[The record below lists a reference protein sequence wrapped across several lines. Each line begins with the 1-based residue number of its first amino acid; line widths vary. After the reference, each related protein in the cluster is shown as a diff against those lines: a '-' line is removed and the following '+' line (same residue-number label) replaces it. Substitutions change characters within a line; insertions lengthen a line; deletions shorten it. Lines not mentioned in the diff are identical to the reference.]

1 MKLFQPLNVGGMLIP
16 NRVMVPA
23 MVTRLSGEDGLVNQ
37 DIINR
42 YVRYA
47 EGGAGLIVIE
57 AMAVHHAKSGPL
69 LRISEDR
76 FVPGLAGLVARI
88 HARSDSKVVPQ
99 IIHFLKVAKSG
110 WRQTV
115 DMLSLADIDRIVEE
129 FGDAVARA
137 RQAGFDGAELHSAH
151 AYTLASFLSRANP
164 RKDDYGGTT
173 LEGRL
178 RLISRIFENIRS
190 KAGED
195 FPVGV
200 RFLAD
205 EFIKDGYTVSD
216 AKLIGLRLAQLGAAY
231 LSLSVGGKFE
241 DAVHLPGQV
250 PYPYTGY
257 SGDRCM
263 PGDWYP
269 SVPHAHF
276 SAEIKTFVKAHGYDT
291 PVATAGKISD
301 PDDAERLVA
310 GGAVDIIGIARGLLA
325 DPDWPHKV
333 RRGERERIVKCDYC
347 NVCKH
352 LDGTH
357 MRVICALWPQ
367 GALQAPP
374 DDRNAP
380 APRWDAAGASLTAA
394 VGDGK
399 ATLKWNKAAG
409 AARYDVC
416 RTDPL
421 GHTEVIDAVKVTRWE
436 DHNLLAGMPYRY
448 QVRAYG
454 AAGQGGAGS
463 NAVAVTLPMP
473 AGHIHPPHVDGV
485 NRQPDTDQQGS
496 RA

>member
-1 MKLFQPLNVGGMLIP
+1 MKLFEPLNIGGMVIS

-23 MVTRLSGEDGLVNQ
+23 MVTRLSGEDGFVNK
-37 DIINR
+37 DITDR

-47 EGGAGLIVIE
+47 QGGAGLIVIE
-57 AMAVHHAKSGPL
+57 AMAVHQSKSGPL
-69 LRISEDR
+69 LRISDDQY
-76 FVPGLAGLVARI
+76 VPGLGELVRRI
-88 HARSDSKVVPQ
+88 HDTSDSKVVPQ
-99 IIHFLKVAKSG
+99 IIHFMKIAKSG

-115 DMLSLADIDRIVEE
+115 DMLSVPEIDRIVEE
-129 FGDAVARA
+129 FGDAVVRARA
-137 RQAGFDGAELHSAH
+137 AGFDGAEPHSAH

-164 RKDDYGGTT
+164 RKDEYGGDT

-178 RLISRIFENIRS
+178 HLISRIFANIRR
-190 KAGED
+190 KVGND

-205 EFIKDGYTVSD
+205 EFIKDGYTVND

-269 SVPHAHF
+269 AVPHAQF
-276 SAEIKTFVKAHGYDT
+276 SAEIKAFIKAHGFNT

-301 PDDAERLVA
+301 PADAERLVA
-310 GGAVDIIGIARGLLA
+310 SGAVDIVGIARGLLA
-325 DPDWPHKV
+325 DPDWPNKV
-333 RRGERERIVKCDYC
+333 RNGEADRIVKCDYC

-367 GALQAPP
+367 GSLQAPP
-374 DDRNAP
+374 DDRSAQAP
-380 APRWDAAGASLTAA
+380 HWSADGANLVAT
-394 VGDGK
+394 VGHGK

-409 AARYDVC
+409 AARYDIC

-421 GHTEVIDAVKVTRWE
+421 GHVEIADAVKVTRWE
-436 DHNLLAGMPYRY
+436 DHGLLAGMPYRY
-448 QVRAYG
+448 HVCAYG
-454 AAGQGGAGS
+454 AAGQGGATS
-463 NAVAVTLPMP
+463 NTVSVSLP
-473 AGHIHPPHVDGV
+473 I
-485 NRQPDTDQQGS
+485 PDVSAD
-496 RA
+496 A

>member
-1 MKLFQPLNVGGMLIP
+1 MKLFEPLDVAGMRIP

-23 MVTRLSGEDGLVNQ
+23 MVTRLSGEDGLVNR
-37 DIINR
+37 DITDR

-47 EGGAGLIVIE
+47 QGGAGLIVIE

-69 LRISEDR
+69 LRISDDR
-76 FVPGLAGLVARI
+76 FVPGLADLVRRI
-88 HARSDSKVVPQ
+88 RDTSDSKVVPQ
-99 IIHFLKVAKSG
+99 IIHFMKVAKSG

-115 DMLSLADIDRIVEE
+115 DMLSLAEIDQIVEE
-129 FGDAVARA
+129 FGDAVVRARA
-137 RQAGFDGAELHSAH
+137 AGFDGAELHSAH

-164 RKDDYGGTT
+164 RKDEYGGDT

-178 RLISRIFENIRS
+178 RLIGRIFENIRR
-190 KAGED
+190 KVGAD

-216 AKLIGLRLAQLGAAY
+216 AKLIGLRLAQHGAAY

-269 SVPHAHF
+269 PVPHAQF
-276 SAEIKTFVKAHGYDT
+276 SAEIKAFIKQHGYDT

-310 GGAVDIIGIARGLLA
+310 TGAVDIVGIARGLLA
-325 DPDWPHKV
+325 DPDWPNKV
-333 RRGERERIVKCDYC
+333 RRGERDRIVRCDYC

-374 DDRNAP
+374 DDRSVA
-380 APRWDAAGASLTAA
+380 APRWDAAGANLTVAI
-394 VGDGK
+394 GDGK
-399 ATLKWNKAAG
+399 AALRWSKAPG
-409 AARYDVC
+409 AARYDIC
-416 RTDPL
+416 RTDSL
-421 GHTEVIDAVKVTRWE
+421 GETRIVDAVKVTRWE
-436 DHNLLAGMPYRY
+436 DHHLLAGMPYRY

-454 AAGQGGAGS
+454 AAGQGSATS
-463 NAVAVTLPMP
+463 NSVTVTLPVP
-473 AGHIHPPHVDGV
+473 AFAGQI
-485 NRQPDTDQQGS
+485 RS
-496 RA
+496 A

>member
-1 MKLFQPLNVGGMLIP
+1 MKLFEPLDVGGMRIA

-37 DIINR
+37 DITDR

-47 EGGAGLIVIE
+47 QGGAGLIVIE

-69 LRISEDR
+69 LRISDDR
-76 FVPGLAGLVARI
+76 FVPGLAELVRRI
-88 HARSDSKVVPQ
+88 HDTSDSKVVAQ
-99 IIHFLKVAKSG
+99 IIHFMKVAKSG
-110 WRQTV
+110 WRQTI
-115 DMLSLADIDRIVEE
+115 DMLSLADIEQIVEE

-137 RQAGFDGAELHSAH
+137 REAGFDGAELHSAH

-164 RKDDYGGTT
+164 RKDEYGGDT
-173 LEGRL
+173 LEARL
-178 RLISRIFENIRS
+178 RLIGRIFENIHR
-190 KAGED
+190 KVGAD
-195 FPVGV
+195 FPIGV

-276 SAEIKTFVKAHGYDT
+276 SAEIKAFIKAHGYAT
-291 PVATAGKISD
+291 LVATAGKISD

-310 GGAVDIIGIARGLLA
+310 AGAVDIIGIARGLLA
-325 DPDWPHKV
+325 DPDWPIKV
-333 RRGERERIVKCDYC
+333 RRGERERIVRCDYC

-357 MRVICALWPQ
+357 MRVICSLWPQ

-374 DDRNAP
+374 DDRGAAAP
-380 APRWDAAGASLTAA
+380 QWGGAGANLTVAI
-394 VGDGK
+394 GDGR
-399 ATLKWNKAAG
+399 AALKWNKAAG

-416 RTDPL
+416 RTDSL
-421 GHTEVIDAVKVTRWE
+421 GNANVVDAVKVTRWE

-448 QVRAYG
+448 HVRAYG
-454 AAGQGGAGS
+454 AAGQGGASS
-463 NAVAVTLPMP
+463 NTVTVMLPLP
-473 AGHIHPPHVDGV
+473 AFAERPSKLTRP
-485 NRQPDTDQQGS
+485 
-496 RA
+496 

>member
-1 MKLFQPLNVGGMLIP
+1 MKLFEPLDVGGMLIA

-23 MVTRLSGEDGLVNQ
+23 MVTRLSGEDGFVNQ
-37 DIINR
+37 DILDR

-47 EGGAGLIVIE
+47 QGGAGLIVIE
-57 AMAVHHAKSGPL
+57 AMAVHQAKSGPL

-76 FVPGLAGLVARI
+76 FVPGLANLVRRI
-88 HARSDSKVVPQ
+88 HDTSDSKVVPQ
-99 IIHFLKVAKSG
+99 IIHFMKVAKSG

-115 DMLSLADIDRIVEE
+115 DMLSLAEIDRIVEE

-137 RQAGFDGAELHSAH
+137 REARFDGAELHSAH

-164 RKDDYGGTT
+164 RKDEYGGDTM
-173 LEGRL
+173 EGRL
-178 RLISRIFENIRS
+178 RLIERIFENIRR
-190 KAGED
+190 KVGED

-216 AKLIGLRLAQLGAAY
+216 ARLIGLRLAQLGAAY

-269 SVPHAHF
+269 AVPHAHF
-276 SAEIKTFVKAHGYDT
+276 SAEIKAFIRAHGYDT

-310 GGAVDIIGIARGLLA
+310 TGAVDIVGIARGLLA
-325 DPDWPHKV
+325 DPDWPKKV
-333 RRGERERIVKCDYC
+333 RQGERERIVHCDYC

-367 GALQAPP
+367 GSLQAPP
-374 DDRNAP
+374 DDRQMP
-380 APRWDAAGASLTAA
+380 EPRWVAGAPNLTVA
-394 VGDGK
+394 VGEGK

-421 GHTEVIDAVKVTRWE
+421 GRVEIVDAVKVTRWE
-436 DHNLLAGMPYRY
+436 DHNLLAGMPYTY

-454 AAGQGGAGS
+454 SAGQGGAGS
-463 NAVAVTLPMP
+463 NTVAVTLPLP
-473 AGHIHPPHVDGV
+473 AFAEGIRHAGAG
-485 NRQPDTDQQGS
+485 R
-496 RA
+496 R

>member
-1 MKLFQPLNVGGMLIP
+1 MKLFQPLDIGRMRIP

-37 DIINR
+37 SIIGR
-42 YVRYA
+42 YIRYA
-47 EGGAGLIVIE
+47 QGGAGLIVIE

-69 LRISEDR
+69 LRISDDC
-76 FVPGLAGLVARI
+76 FVPGLADLARRI
-88 HARSDSKVVPQ
+88 HDVSDSKVVPQ
-99 IIHFLKVAKSG
+99 VIHFMKVAKSG

-115 DMLSLADIDRIVEE
+115 DMLSLTEIDRIVED
-129 FGDAVARA
+129 FAVAVARA
-137 RQAGFDGAELHSAH
+137 REARFDGVELHSAH
-151 AYTLASFLSRANP
+151 AYTLASFLSRVNP
-164 RKDDYGGTT
+164 RKDEYGGDT

-178 RLISRIFENIRS
+178 RLIGRIFENIRR
-190 KAGED
+190 KVGED

-216 AKLIGLRLAQLGAAY
+216 AKLIGLRLAQFGAAY

-269 SVPHAHF
+269 PIPHAHF
-276 SAEIKTFVKAHGYDT
+276 SAEIKAFLKAHGYDT

-301 PDDAERLVA
+301 PDDAERLVGA
-310 GGAVDIIGIARGLLA
+310 GAVDIIGIARGLLA
-325 DPDWPHKV
+325 DPDWPRKV
-333 RRGERERIVKCDYC
+333 RQGERDRIVRCDYC

-367 GALQAPP
+367 GSLQAPP
-374 DDRNAP
+374 DDRSVA
-380 APRWDAAGASLTAA
+380 APRWEAAGPNLTAA
-394 VGDGK
+394 FGDGR
-399 ATLKWNKAAG
+399 AMLKWNKVTG

-421 GHTEVIDAVKVTRWE
+421 GNVEVIDAVKVTRWE

-448 QVRAYG
+448 HVCAYG
-454 AAGQGGAGS
+454 SAGQGGARS
-463 NAVAVTLPMP
+463 NTVTVMLPPP
-473 AGHIHPPHVDGV
+473 ASAGRIYPPRGAGI
-485 NRQPDTDQQGS
+485 NR
-496 RA
+496 